1 MQLIFHECDKREL
14 ALVQI
19 RAMPFNSPS
28 PAAFFRRGCG
38 ILPGIPCAG
47 VDHRKSKIEKGAQ
60 EYRAHEYF
68 ELLLQPG
75 FDSGATGQVHKATIR
90 VTLSDGQQHS
100 SPAIVKIAFHDFQ
113 RERLRHEYVV
123 YKHLA
128 KKGVK
133 CVVSIY
139 GLFDDVNNESSA
151 LIMSN
156 AGISLYDRE
165 LNRNPGKISI
175 EQVSVTREERSVCL
189 IIRRIL
195 FITLFPRDIFKQ
207 ALSEIHRAGVRHYDI
222 RPMNLLI
229 DDDGKATIVDFDM
242 AKMGAGRHSRKRE
255 FDDLCLLLQGSY
267 YPPNQFPSNATT
279 QSSRA
284 DSDFLKDPG

>member
-14 ALVQI
+14 ALMQI

-28 PAAFFRRGCG
+28 PVAFFRQGHG
-38 ILPGIPCAG
+38 ILPGIPCADI
-47 VDHRKSKIEKGAQ
+47 DHRKSRSEKRPQ
-60 EYRAHEYF
+60 EYRAHEYL
-68 ELLLQPG
+68 ELLLRPD

-90 VTLSDGQQHS
+90 ITLSDGQQLS

-113 RERLRHEYVV
+113 RKRLRHEYAV

-139 GLFDDVNNESSA
+139 GLFDDGDDESSA
-151 LIMSN
+151 LIMSD

-165 LNRNPGKISI
+165 LKRDPGKIPV
-175 EQVSVTREERSVCL
+175 EQVSVTREERSAFL
-189 IIRRIL
+189 IIRMIL
-195 FITLFPRDIFKQ
+195 FTTLHPREIFKQ

-229 DDDGKATIVDFDM
+229 DDDGKATVVDFDM
-242 AKMGAGRHSRKRE
+242 AKMGAGRHSRERE
-255 FDDLCLLLQGSY
+255 FDDLCRLLQGSY
-267 YPPNQFPSNATT
+267 SPPNEYPSNATT
-279 QSSRA
+279 QSSLA
-284 DSDFLKDPG
+284 HSDSLEDP